1 MGRTQKQIT
10 LNRFSDV
17 VGLNAF
23 IATHLARA
31 RLVYIT
37 SKLTGL
43 WQLDLISKKNRWT
56 IGHYIDG
63 LEDRSIEYDIAL
75 QKVLDGY
82 VDEELDKKLHYP
94 PYVLW
99 LRGGLIF
106 ITLPHEPDAE
116 IVITAPQVC
125 ERADPLREPVYIWR
139 DSASRFNILSC
150 VEGFYVFQTREEFEN
165 WVRSAADYEK
175 TKVPTMRWANWFVV
189 PGTVS
194 GGDEWPAVVRRAV
207 RGNFIPTPD
216 DVIELVR
223 KYDR

>member
-1 MGRTQKQIT
+1 MGKSQKQIAI
-10 LNRFSDV
+10 NRFSDV

-23 IATHLARA
+23 IAMRPNKA
-31 RLVYIT
+31 RLVYFT

-43 WQLDLISKKNRWT
+43 WQLDLISKKISLT

-63 LEDRSIEYDIAL
+63 LEDRSVEYDIAL
-75 QKVLDGY
+75 QRIFDGY

-106 ITLPHEPDAE
+106 ITLPHEPNAE

-139 DSASRFNILSC
+139 DSAGRFNILSC
-150 VEGFYVFQTREEFEN
+150 VEGFYVFQTREEFED
-165 WVRSAADYEK
+165 WVKSAADHEK
-175 TKVPTMRWANWFVV
+175 TVPTMRWANWFVV
-189 PGTVS
+189 PGTV
-194 GGDEWPAVVRRAV
+194 GGNEEWSTVVRQAV
-207 RGNFIPTPD
+207 RGNFVPTPD

-223 KYDR
+223 KLL